1 MQLLSIN
8 VSKKQLINYGT
19 RQIETGIFK
28 QPIHQAVEVFADH
41 IQGDEQADLQNHGGL
56 DKAVYAYS
64 FAHYAY
70 WQDKLGLKELDF
82 GSFGEN
88 FTFSELDEA
97 NIQIGDIFKIGSCLL
112 QVSQPRVPCFKLGL
126 KFDNAE
132 MPRLFTKSA
141 KTGIY
146 FRVLQTGIIA
156 PDQQLEVVEQAKNS
170 VSVQTLFNA
179 YYNQEVEQGLP
190 IIANAAGLDTLSEAW
205 KGQLAKYLA
214 KHA

>member
-28 QPIHQAVEVFADH
+28 KPIHQAVDVLEDH

-70 WQDKLGLKELDF
+70 WKNKLSLRELDF

-88 FTFSELDEA
+88 FTFAELDEA

-112 QVSQPRVPCFKLGL
+112 QASQPRVPCFKLGL

-146 FRVLQTGIIA
+146 FRVLQTGTIA
-156 PDQQLEVVEQAKNS
+156 PDEQLILVEKAQNS

-179 YYNQEVEQGLP
+179 YYNQDVAQGLP
-190 IIANAAGLDTLSEAW
+190 IIAKAVELDTLSEAW
-205 KGQLAKYLA
+205 KGQLAKYLT